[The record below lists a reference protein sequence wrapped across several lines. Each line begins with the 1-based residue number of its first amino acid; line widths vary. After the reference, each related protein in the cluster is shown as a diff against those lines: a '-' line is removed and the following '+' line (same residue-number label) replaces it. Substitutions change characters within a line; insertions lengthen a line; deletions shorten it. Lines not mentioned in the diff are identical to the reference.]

1 LNEYQAQSPK
11 MQPPDSEVIR
21 AIILGVVQGIAE
33 FLPISSSGHL
43 VIADKLMEET
53 TGHGFGAGGMAL
65 NVALHVGS
73 LFSILLVF
81 WRDILELRHQPRICG
96 LIVLASVPVAVV
108 GLAFEDAI
116 ASAFTEP
123 LLPAFALFFTAA
135 LLLIGQ
141 RLESG
146 SEQVERMSS
155 FKACVIGLFQ
165 AVAIIPGVSRSGSTI
180 AGGMLLGLDRTAAAR
195 FSFLLAIPPIAGAGL
210 LKFVKLGQN
219 AEPTISFGAMLAG
232 SFTSFVVGY
241 LALNWLL
248 KLISQRQ
255 LHRFA
260 AYCIVVGVA
269 TIIWRLP
276 VVMSDRAVPATVVVV
291 DDVSSE

>member
-1 LNEYQAQSPK
+1 

-43 VIADKLMEET
+43 VIVDTLLEET
-53 TGHGFGAGGMAL
+53 TGDGFGPGGMAL
-65 NVALHVGS
+65 SVALHVGS

-81 WRDILELRHQPRICG
+81 WRDILALRQQLRVCA

-146 SEQVERMSS
+146 SEQVEHMSG
-155 FKACVIGLFQ
+155 FKAWVIGLFQ

-210 LKFVKLGQN
+210 LKFAKLGQN
-219 AEPTISFGAMLAG
+219 AESTISFGAMLAG

-269 TIIWRLP
+269 TIVWRLP
-276 VVMSDRAVPATVVVV
+276 VVMSDRDTPARVVVV
-291 DDVSSE
+291 DDDLSD

>member
-1 LNEYQAQSPK
+1 
-11 MQPPDSEVIR
+11 
-21 AIILGVVQGIAE
+21 
-33 FLPISSSGHL
+33 ISSSGHL

-81 WRDILELRHQPRICG
+81 WKDILELRHQPRICG

-108 GLAFEDAI
+108 GIMLEDVI

-123 LLPAFALFFTAA
+123 LLPAIALFFTAA
-135 LLLIGQ
+135 MLLIGQ
-141 RLESG
+141 RLENG
-146 SEQVERMSS
+146 REQVKRMPWL
-155 FKACVIGLFQ
+155 KAWAIGLFQ

-180 AGGMLLGLDRTAAAR
+180 AGGMLLGLDRTSAAR

-210 LKFVKLGQN
+210 LKFMELGQN
-219 AEPTISFGAMLAG
+219 TEPTISFGAVLAG

-260 AYCIVVGVA
+260 AYCIVVGIA
-269 TIIWRLP
+269 TIAWRLP
-276 VVMSDRAVPATVVVV
+276 VVMTDRDPPKAVVRVVG
-291 DDVSSE
+291 DLPD

>member
-1 LNEYQAQSPK
+1 

-43 VIADKLMEET
+43 VIADKLIEET
-53 TGHGFGAGGMAL
+53 TGHGFGEGSMAL

-73 LFSILLVF
+73 LFSILFVF
-81 WRDILELRHQPRICG
+81 WRDILALRHQPRLCG
-96 LIVLASVPVAVV
+96 LIVIASVPVAVV
-108 GLAFEDAI
+108 GIVLEDTIAAAF
-116 ASAFTEP
+116 SEP
-123 LLPAFALFFTAA
+123 LLPAFALFFTAS

-146 SEQVERMSS
+146 SQPVESMSCQ
-155 FKACVIGLFQ
+155 KAWLIGLFQ

-180 AGGMLLGLDRTAAAR
+180 AGGMLLGLNRTSAAR

-210 LKFVKLGQN
+210 IKFVELRHN
-219 AEPTISFGAMLAG
+219 VEPTISFTAILAG
-232 SFTSFVVGY
+232 SFTSFIVGY
-241 LALNWLL
+241 FALNWLL

-260 AYCIVVGVA
+260 AYCIIVGIA

-276 VVMSDRAVPATVVVV
+276 VVMSHQEIPATVVAIDSVQT
-291 DDVSSE
+291 D